1 MANKLYASFNYFD
14 LYFTRKDVDSMPL
27 SGACDGTVNVI
38 ANKHY
43 IVSQFNAIDNNRL
56 IKELIEY
63 GAWDEIELQDKQSNI
78 ERIIWIA
85 CLDIKEREFMECD
98 E

>member
-27 SGACDGTVNVI
+27 SGACDNTVQAI
-38 ANKHY
+38 TKKPY
-43 IVSQFNAIDNNRL
+43 IVRQFNAIDNSVL

-63 GAWDEIELQDKQSNI
+63 GAWDEIELQDKQANI
-78 ERIIWIA
+78 ERIVWLA
-85 CLDIKEREFMECD
+85 CSDIKEREFMEG

>member
-1 MANKLYASFNYFD
+1 MANKLYASLNYFD

-27 SGACDGTVNVI
+27 SGQCDDTVQAI
-38 ANKHY
+38 AKKPY
-43 IVSQFNAIDNNRL
+43 IVRQFAAIDNSKL
-56 IKELIEY
+56 IKELTEY
-63 GAWDEIELQDKQSNI
+63 GAWDVIELQDKQANI

-85 CLDIKEREFMECD
+85 CSDIKEREFMGCD

>member
-1 MANKLYASFNYFD
+1 MANKIYASFNYFD

-27 SGACDGTVNVI
+27 SGACDDTVDVI
-38 ANKHY
+38 ANKPY
-43 IVSQFNAIDNNRL
+43 IIRQFNAIDNSKL

-63 GAWDEIELQDKQSNI
+63 GAWDEIELQDKQANI
-78 ERIIWIA
+78 ERIIWLA
-85 CLDIKEREFMECD
+85 CSDIKEREFTEC

>member
-27 SGACDGTVNVI
+27 SGACDDTVNVI
-38 ANKHY
+38 ANKPY
-43 IVSQFNAIDNNRL
+43 IVRQFNAIDNNRL